1 MTLLL
6 AVLVTNMWAQTDV
19 ATEDALNAA
28 IADGAHI
35 RLTANITLSEYLKIG
50 QNEAQTVTIDLNG
63 HTLKRNLA
71 VVDANGHVIEV
82 FSQGTLTIV
91 DQANGGTISGGRANN
106 GGGICNYGT
115 LNFEGGTITDCL
127 ADQQGGGIKN
137 NSGATVNISGGTI
150 LGNWGEDCGG
160 IFNAEGGTL
169 TMSSGTIT
177 GNTSNAGG
185 GGVVNYGTATITGG
199 TIHNNH
205 ATTRGGGI
213 WNGGTMTMSGGT
225 VIANRADI
233 EGGGLWHGGSLTM
246 EGTVKITN
254 NENGYIRDD
263 LFLVQGKVVNVSGA
277 FTDDASIGISM
288 ESPGVFTSGYRTHNS
303 TTNHFFSES
312 TCDVA
317 VNADGEACLSLNKRK
332 YYECSWDEANKRV
345 VSMVKEIP
353 SISVDNICS
362 AKYANGGDLWGDY
375 YWFIADGTAT
385 INGYLTCQ
393 GKDVHLILC
402 DGASLNLKGLF
413 ISQNTTLH
421 IYCQSYG
428 ERMGKLSSNS
438 YGGNTDVDEDKPGI
452 GYLNRNESSHG
463 SCIIHGG
470 SIYAKGNYRSA
481 GIGGPYKGSGIPL
494 TIYGG
499 VIEAYGGTG
508 DSYGEEYANRGGAA
522 IGGGFQGNG
531 GTLTVYSGEV
541 YAHGGKEAAGIG
553 AGDCFSVNEQSV
565 EDLHGGIVNIHG
577 GIVKAWGTE
586 SSAGIGGGK
595 HSNGAAIT
603 ISGGAVYAE
612 GGDYA
617 AGIGGGD
624 NNDRG
629 TTTISGGYVYA
640 KGGSKAAGIGGGRK
654 GDARII
660 PCGAIT
666 ITGGKV
672 EAFGGENGAGIG
684 GGQDYGGGQ
693 IIISGGEVYAHGGED
708 AAGIGSGVEKTL
720 TSANIN
726 GGTITISG
734 GYVYAE
740 GQGAGAGIGAGE
752 DADMGIIT
760 ITGGIVE
767 AYGGGGEDWANAINT
782 NDNEENANLL
792 TIGPNMKVTAGSKS
806 SPTLQP
812 STMIDFTNISTKD
825 LAPSV
830 NRFARIEPC
839 DHPGEAAYTITDAI
853 HHQLNSCQYCLMSG
867 SSEAHAFT
875 DDSKCACG
883 LLGLKDDAD
892 NTSALGRWNNTTQ
905 TVALSGRTLYKDG
918 SWNTL
923 CLPFSLSAEQVAASP
938 LAEVTVKTLASAS
951 YDKNTRT
958 LTLTFSEPQNEIV
971 AGKPYIVKWGNAD
984 ANVASP
990 LFRNVNIN
998 NANTPIET
1006 EAATFVGTYSP
1017 VSIGEEGD
1025 KTKFYLT
1032 SDKTLSHPNAA
1043 MDINAFRAWIQLPGV
1058 ADSSLGNV
1066 NGDREINVADVTEL
1080 VGYILGHGS
1089 NNFILSN
1096 ADVTGDDEINVTD
1109 VTALVDIILHGNND
1123 IQSVVV
1129 NIGDD
1134 TITYNSDGSSTE
1146 SR

>member
-1 MTLLL
+1 MQTQSIHEQMKTISKFYNIMARTTITLLL

-137 NSGATVNISGGTI
+137 NSGATVNMSGGTI

-169 TMSSGTIT
+169 TMSGGTIT

-317 VNADGEACLSLNKRK
+317 VNADGEAYLSLNKRK

-428 ERMGKLSSNS
+428 GRMGKLSSNS

-586 SSAGIGGGK
+586 SSAGIGGG
-595 HSNGAAIT
+595 
-603 ISGGAVYAE
+603 
-612 GGDYA
+612 
-617 AGIGGGD
+617 
-624 NNDRG
+624 
-629 TTTISGGYVYA
+629 
-640 KGGSKAAGIGGGRK
+640 
-654 GDARII
+654 
-660 PCGAIT
+660 
-666 ITGGKV
+666 
-672 EAFGGENGAGIG
+672 
-684 GGQDYGGGQ
+684 QDYGGGQ

-708 AAGIGSGVEKTL
+708 AAGIGSGVEKTS

-782 NDNEENANLL
+782 NDDEENANLL

-812 STMIDFTNISTKD
+812 STMIGFTNISTKD

-839 DHPGEAAYTITDAI
+839 DHPGDAAYTITDAI

-938 LAEVTVKTLASAS
+938 LAEATVKTLASAS

-1066 NGDREINVADVTEL
+1066 NGDREINVTDVTEL
-1080 VGYILGHGS
+1080 VGYILGNAS